1 MLPVFGPAPKG
12 GQGYAGSAY
21 VAVRRDAASH
31 HWAQASC
38 AESKEDRVANA
49 LYADPSKHRVG
60 LSPPLTVAAPA
71 ASNAADSALRP
82 QARCVPSRGGM
93 VLAPRVERERT
104 HTARVPLAPAPQ
116 QVLPAAPCA
125 RPTCSG
131 SAGQPP
137 PRRSSELAPR
147 APAPRNLARTTA
159 RSCTV
164 LCASLQWLTAHALP
178 LVDTEASYVNIY
190 IYIPLA
196 QPGRRRVGGAGG
208 QRRGHVPLGR
218 GQRWIRSQLS
228 AAHRQ
233 RVPDTRR
240 QEEGAARQVPA
251 AAGERSPRRP

>member
-1 MLPVFGPAPKG
+1 VLPVFGPAPKG

-190 IYIPLA
+190 IYPPSPAWSPTRWRRGWPAARTCPAWARTTMDPITTIGSASTTCTRYAPT
-196 QPGRRRVGGAGG
+196 RRRSCTASS
-208 QRRGHVPLGR
+208 RCC
-218 GQRWIRSQLS
+218 W
-228 AAHRQ
+228 
-233 RVPDTRR
+233 
-240 QEEGAARQVPA
+240 
-251 AAGERSPRRP
+251 